1 MDLATKKKLLA
12 AATTKLKKAYGD
24 NVILDPEAKTSYKV
38 ISSGSMLFDQ
48 ATGVG
53 GIVLGK
59 VYEIYGAE
67 AVGKSTW
74 CFSACAQAQK
84 AYPDK
89 MILYID
95 IEQACITGDS
105 LVYLPDLNTNKKIEN
120 LVGQEPFN
128 VMSITKDKNLINRQ
142 AIAVS
147 KGYRPVYKLLGS
159 KGFSIKAT
167 EDHKILTKEG
177 FKELKDI
184 SKDDIIYTPKY
195 TTNYIEKE
203 SFSISLEEQA
213 KYRLL
218 GLWIGDGT
226 VKQPTISC
234 VDNLIEQDLQEMA
247 KLFNCRLR
255 RDFYSLW
262 FTSLEEDRSL
272 NVEPELL
279 KELFINQNKTLSE
292 CAYYFNS
299 CSATIKKLLFKYKLV
314 DENYDFRFHSM
325 SKRIQRSSSYET
337 SDLILT
343 PFKNAVTSF
352 LSQFECFKE
361 YSKERFIPENLTR
374 DQLRQVLAGI
384 YLADGCTVNSDNQK
398 RTLAFYATSSYNLAI
413 DLQTSLL
420 SFGITSR
427 ISVNLKKK
435 EDNTYYD
442 PCYNVTFT
450 GVDNFKNFL
459 KYIPIYGY
467 KKERMEKAVEEVL
480 SVDKNTI
487 DNDLI
492 ELKVKSV
499 EYVGIEKVYD
509 ISLLDPSLDDYEKN
523 FIANNLVIHNCNLP
537 YLQSFGVDISP
548 DKFIFCQPSSAEE
561 ALTIMEEYVNTSLFS
576 LAIYDSVGASL
587 TLDQLEK
594 GIDQATMGSLAKK
607 MSVGLNKLKNSA
619 NTTETALVFVNQV
632 YDKIGTFSAYGT
644 PTETK
649 GGKALKYTA
658 SARIQL
664 AKRDLIASE
673 DNKEIIS
680 GQVLS
685 FKFVKNKLGQ
695 PYQKGETILY
705 FGKGFDEFSE
715 VTDLAIKFD
724 YIHRGGAWFSFKTKD
739 GTDMK
744 LQGKASVISYLTNTL
759 EDFQYYK
766 DLVINHLKEGK
777 IIEIDPSIA
786 DEDEE

>member
-24 NVILDPEAKTSYKV
+24 NVILDPEAKTNYKV

-95 IEQACITGDS
+95 IEQA
-105 LVYLPDLNTNKKIEN
+105 
-120 LVGQEPFN
+120 
-128 VMSITKDKNLINRQ
+128 
-142 AIAVS
+142 
-147 KGYRPVYKLLGS
+147 
-159 KGFSIKAT
+159 
-167 EDHKILTKEG
+167 
-177 FKELKDI
+177 
-184 SKDDIIYTPKY
+184 
-195 TTNYIEKE
+195 
-203 SFSISLEEQA
+203 
-213 KYRLL
+213 
-218 GLWIGDGT
+218 
-226 VKQPTISC
+226 
-234 VDNLIEQDLQEMA
+234 
-247 KLFNCRLR
+247 
-255 RDFYSLW
+255 
-262 FTSLEEDRSL
+262 
-272 NVEPELL
+272 
-279 KELFINQNKTLSE
+279 
-292 CAYYFNS
+292 
-299 CSATIKKLLFKYKLV
+299 
-314 DENYDFRFHSM
+314 
-325 SKRIQRSSSYET
+325 
-337 SDLILT
+337 
-343 PFKNAVTSF
+343 
-352 LSQFECFKE
+352 
-361 YSKERFIPENLTR
+361 
-374 DQLRQVLAGI
+374 
-384 YLADGCTVNSDNQK
+384 
-398 RTLAFYATSSYNLAI
+398 
-413 DLQTSLL
+413 
-420 SFGITSR
+420 
-427 ISVNLKKK
+427 VNLQ
-435 EDNTYYD
+435 
-442 PCYNVTFT
+442 
-450 GVDNFKNFL
+450 
-459 KYIPIYGY
+459 
-467 KKERMEKAVEEVL
+467 
-480 SVDKNTI
+480 
-487 DNDLI
+487 
-492 ELKVKSV
+492 
-499 EYVGIEKVYD
+499 
-509 ISLLDPSLDDYEKN
+509 
-523 FIANNLVIHNCNLP
+523 

-744 LQGKASVISYLTNTL
+744 LQGKASVISYLTNTS

-766 DLVINHLKEGK
+766 DLVMNHLKEGK

-786 DEDEE
+786 DEDEDEE